1 MIYLSM
7 DSEKELRVKRSLE
20 KHIPLNII
28 KSLQKV
34 DDAYIQRVREKYHI
48 KVADKREAVWR
59 MSGRGTDNKFL
70 SNTKT

>member
-1 MIYLSM
+1 M

-34 DDAYIQRVREKYHI
+34 DDTYLQKVRDKYHI
-48 KVADKREAVWR
+48 KVADKRETIWR
-59 MSGRGTDNKFL
+59 MSGRVPGKRFL

>member
-1 MIYLSM
+1 M

-20 KHIPLNII
+20 KHIPLNMI

-34 DDAYIQRVREKYHI
+34 DDTFIRAVKEKYHI
-48 KVADKREAVWR
+48 KIADKREAVWR
-59 MSGRGTDNKFL
+59 MSGRGITSLEYRQSL